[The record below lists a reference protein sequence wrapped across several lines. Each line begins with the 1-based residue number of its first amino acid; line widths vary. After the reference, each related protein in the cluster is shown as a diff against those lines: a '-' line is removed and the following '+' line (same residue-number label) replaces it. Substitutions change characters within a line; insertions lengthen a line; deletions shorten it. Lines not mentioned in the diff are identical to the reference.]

1 MFSQSGWRTF
11 CPGSGHSGVRNGGFL
26 PAGLH
31 WSLRGRAEHK
41 GAAGPG
47 ACFVCTR
54 SSQSVL
60 AGWKRAGG
68 SDIYMSIRKPAPA
81 APPLHLASRTSVLFP
96 LTLGASSLWLPTS
109 IWQTPSER
117 FAIPLTVLSLNEYIS
132 NQPAGFPNGPG
143 SHTGEMLALD
153 QDGGHTRFQKSHG
166 GRGKDKTISKDWT
179 LGLTLRQKQCLRS
192 LFLGQSETSVWYSAT
207 S

>member
-1 MFSQSGWRTF
+1 MEDSYRLDFSGLCGDEQSTK
-11 CPGSGHSGVRNGGFL
+11 
-26 PAGLH
+26 
-31 WSLRGRAEHK
+31 EHK
-41 GAAGPG
+41 PG

-54 SSQSVL
+54 SSQSVV

-68 SDIYMSIRKPAPA
+68 SDIYMSIRNPAPA

-96 LTLGASSLWLPTS
+96 LILGASSLWLPTS

-153 QDGGHTRFQKSHG
+153 QDGGHTQFQKSHG

-179 LGLTLRQKQCLRS
+179 LGRS
-192 LFLGQSETSVWYSAT
+192 HTKSKAMSQEPVSRSV
-207 S
+207 

>member
-1 MFSQSGWRTF
+1 MALISTSTSVKGLCPHPGKTQFSQAGWRTF
-11 CPGSGHSGVRNGGFL
+11 RPGSGHSGVRNGGFL
-26 PAGLH
+26 PAGLL
-31 WSLRGRAEHK
+31 WSLRGRAEHTEHK

-96 LTLGASSLWLPTS
+96 LILGASSLWLPTS

-153 QDGGHTRFQKSHG
+153 QDGGHSIPKESWREGQRQNDFQGLDPGSVSH
-166 GRGKDKTISKDWT
+166 
-179 LGLTLRQKQCLRS
+179 
-192 LFLGQSETSVWYSAT
+192 
-207 S
+207 